1 MVKLLYIALLLSFSS
16 IYSQT
21 PSPGLES
28 LNDSSQISPEFEFV
42 TLAGEKVSSGSL
54 KGKIIVLDFW
64 SSGCIPCRKAMPQ
77 MEKFYNQYKN
87 DPRVVIYLVNSGW
100 ETIEKAKSFADSKR
114 STFLIFS
121 YGSKYNLPFAY
132 DNGSRTMKAF
142 GFDAN
147 PSTIIIDSKFRIRV
161 KHSEAIENIYDYL
174 TGHVDIYLNEEHR

>member
-1 MVKLLYIALLLSFSS
+1 MVKQLYIALLLSFSS

-21 PSPGLES
+21 PSPELDS

-64 SSGCIPCRKAMPQ
+64 SSGCIPCRKAMQQ

-100 ETIEKAKSFADSKR
+100 ETIEKAKNFADSKR
-114 STFLIFS
+114 STFLIVS

-132 DNGSRTMKAF
+132 DNGSTTMKAF
-142 GFDAN
+142 GFDSN

-174 TGHVDIYLNEEHR
+174 TGHVDLYLNEKRQ